1 MQIFFSSTNLFFLL
15 MAAVTIMRTRV
26 TITEQAKPNIS
37 IHLIMDNDSNN
48 SDRVTIIKI
57 IIIIK
62 PITSIHLKIVSIL

>member
-15 MAAVTIMRTRV
+15 MAAVTMMRTRV
-26 TITEQAKPNIS
+26 TITEQAKPNMS
-37 IHLIMDNDSNN
+37 THLMIDNDTNY